1 MSSEAVQ
8 GAFFGGFLLL
18 VWIAVE
24 AITARVDGWPELA
37 SDYRCHE
44 RFVGT
49 KFRFVRARMRWSRPL
64 LVVGSSTEGLYLAG
78 ALLGRVGRPP
88 VLIPWRDV
96 RRGRDHSTYRRLWN
110 LDDVDDCFFELG
122 RERARLGLSVVV
134 ACTVIEV
141 AGLAWPMREG
151 HAAQAKEKA
160 RQS

>member
-1 MSSEAVQ
+1 MSIDRSKGEAFSEAVQ

-78 ALLGRVGRPP
+78 AL
-88 VLIPWRDV
+88 
-96 RRGRDHSTYRRLWN
+96 
-110 LDDVDDCFFELG
+110 DDVDDCFFELG

-151 HAAQAKEKA
+151 HAAQTKDKA